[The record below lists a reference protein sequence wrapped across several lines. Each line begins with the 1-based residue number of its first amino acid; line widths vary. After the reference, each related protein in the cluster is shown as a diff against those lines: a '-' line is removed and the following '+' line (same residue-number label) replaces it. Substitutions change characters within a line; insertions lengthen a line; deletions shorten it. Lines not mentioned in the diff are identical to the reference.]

1 MKKGFASFPSWPEKV
16 ANAWGK
22 SWGGGHPIAFM
33 PDPLRLQA
41 FRNAFKVGTV
51 NFANSLSLPSIVKK
65 YAPEVKTAKGL
76 KLCWVKV
83 KGVNN
88 LTWSTSGGHFHY
100 SSYIGNPDLA
110 WTRSRCYCSVCVIFL
125 ATSLYRSQLRM
136 YTGMRVMLRP
146 T

>member
-1 MKKGFASFPSWPEKV
+1 MLCVTVEVEPRIVKQCRYHYCCVYKNYRGRVMEDEKRFCIISQLTRKGCKCVGKKF
-16 ANAWGK
+16 
-22 SWGGGHPIAFM
+22 GGHPIAFM
-33 PDPLRLQA
+33 PDSLRLQA

-88 LTWSTSGGHFHY
+88 LT
-100 SSYIGNPDLA
+100 
-110 WTRSRCYCSVCVIFL
+110 
-125 ATSLYRSQLRM
+125 
-136 YTGMRVMLRP
+136 
-146 T
+146 